1 VYLTFAPSASERNLC
16 KLKVVVSS
24 NALRAMARGN
34 AGKTKSLPSL
44 GAWIET
50 KKGCPMA
57 ETKVFRKDCELYDGE
72 IIAFFSKRV
81 VVSDEEDEY
90 RSYESDNVRVSVG
103 KDGHLSVSDWN
114 RDNSVYF
121 YADQLEHL
129 QKALEIALKQ
139 RSLTQRAPDAAY
151 CACKRPTAY
160 VNRICKKCGKPHAPR
175 R

>member
-1 VYLTFAPSASERNLC
+1 
-16 KLKVVVSS
+16 
-24 NALRAMARGN
+24 MA
-34 AGKTKSLPSL
+34 
-44 GAWIET
+44 E
-50 KKGCPMA
+50 

-81 VVSDEEDEY
+81 IVSDEENEY

-114 RDNSVYF
+114 RDGSVYF

-139 RSLTQRAPDAAY
+139 RSLTQLAPDL
-151 CACKRPTAY
+151 RESGQ
-160 VNRICKKCGKPHAPR
+160 N
-175 R
+175 